1 MRAIGSDEVP
11 VSVKQERRYEGD
23 EKAMPLRWNAPA
35 RPVTLPPTLDRK
47 RARDILDGSFGYP
60 ERH

>member
-11 VSVKQERRYEGD
+11 VSVRQERRYEGD

-47 RARDILDGSFGYP
+47 RARDLALTMFGCAD
-60 ERH
+60 